1 MAKAKRYG
9 GGPIHEQVEID
20 VRGRTITC
28 DRGVV
33 KLLKSLDKA
42 GVKTLYSCQGSW
54 GYDIPYVAMERPADI
69 GKVRSI
75 VKAFWKN
82 CVIFENDWFDD
93 RVCYYAMKSKFQIKN
108 AERFTPSLRN
118 ATVIAGKE
126 LLNKEAL

>member
-33 KLLKSLDKA
+33 ELLKSLDGA

-54 GYDIPYVAMERPADI
+54 GYDIPYMAMERPADLERT
-69 GKVRSI
+69 RSI
-75 VKAFWKN
+75 VKAFWRN

-93 RVCYYAMKSKFQIKN
+93 RICYYAMKSKFQIKN
-108 AERFTPSLRN
+108 VERFMPSLRN

-126 LLNKEAL
+126 LLKEATL

>member
-9 GGPIHEQVEID
+9 EGSIHEQVEID

-28 DRGVV
+28 DRGIV

-54 GYDIPYVAMERPADI
+54 GYDMPYVAMERPADI

-82 CVIFENDWFDD
+82 CVIFESDWFDD
-93 RVCYYAMKSKFQIKN
+93 RICYYAMKSKFQIKN
-108 AERFTPSLRN
+108 VERFMPSLRN
-118 ATVIAGKE
+118 ATVIAGNE